1 MSHGGLTL
9 AKYLRK
15 RDKNIEIIIVEKQ
28 EYISYSQCAMPYY
41 ISGEV
46 SEEDIVFNSAQDLK
60 EKYDLEIYLKTEVI
74 EIYADSSYVLKGIT
88 EWIENWIKKDFKNVK
103 NVELWKKLYNL
114 KGQIEKLPSIKLV
127 FNKVKGHNGDKYNE
141 MVDKLASN
149 AAMEVI

>member
-1 MSHGGLTL
+1 MKDTTNNIMELTAVITAL
-9 AKYLRK
+9 EYVL
-15 RDKNIEIIIVEKQ
+15 EI
-28 EYISYSQCAMPYY
+28 
-41 ISGEV
+41 
-46 SEEDIVFNSAQDLK
+46 LTK
-60 EKYDLEIYLKTEVI
+60 EKNYILLLNNKKNDRKMDVEIYV
-74 EIYADSSYVLKGIT
+74 DSSYVLKGIT
-88 EWIENWIKKDFKNVK
+88 EWIENWIKKNFKNVK

>member
-1 MSHGGLTL
+1 MKDTTNNIMELTAVIESL
-9 AKYLRK
+9 KYVL
-15 RDKNIEIIIVEKQ
+15 
-28 EYISYSQCAMPYY
+28 
-41 ISGEV
+41 
-46 SEEDIVFNSAQDLK
+46 DILKK
-60 EKYDLEIYLKTEVI
+60 EKNYNILLNNVKNNKKMDI

-114 KGQIEKLPSIKLV
+114 KRQIEELPSVNLL

>member
-1 MSHGGLTL
+1 MKDTTNNIMELTAVITSL
-9 AKYLRK
+9 EYVL
-15 RDKNIEIIIVEKQ
+15 EIL
-28 EYISYSQCAMPYY
+28 
-41 ISGEV
+41 
-46 SEEDIVFNSAQDLK
+46 NK
-60 EKYDLEIYLKTEVI
+60 EKNYNLLLNNKKNDKKMNV

-114 KGQIEKLPSIKLV
+114 KGQIEKLPSVKLL

>member
-1 MSHGGLTL
+1 MKDTTNNIMELTAVIKAL
-9 AKYLRK
+9 
-15 RDKNIEIIIVEKQ
+15 
-28 EYISYSQCAMPYY
+28 EYVLGI
-41 ISGEV
+41 
-46 SEEDIVFNSAQDLK
+46 LTK
-60 EKYDLEIYLKTEVI
+60 EKNYNLLLNNKKNDRKMDV

-114 KGQIEKLPSIKLV
+114 KEQIEKLPSIKLL

>member
-1 MSHGGLTL
+1 MKDTTNNIMELTAVITAL
-9 AKYLRK
+9 EYVL
-15 RDKNIEIIIVEKQ
+15 EILK
-28 EYISYSQCAMPYY
+28 
-41 ISGEV
+41 
-46 SEEDIVFNSAQDLK
+46 K
-60 EKYDLEIYLKTEVI
+60 EKNYNLLINNKNNDKKINV

-88 EWIENWIKKDFKNVK
+88 EWIEKWITKDFKNVK

-114 KGQIEKLPSIKLV
+114 KRQIEELPSVKLL

>member
-1 MSHGGLTL
+1 MRDTTNNIMELTAVITAL
-9 AKYLRK
+9 EYVL
-15 RDKNIEIIIVEKQ
+15 EI
-28 EYISYSQCAMPYY
+28 
-41 ISGEV
+41 
-46 SEEDIVFNSAQDLK
+46 LTK
-60 EKYDLEIYLKTEVI
+60 EKNYTLLLNNKKNDRKMDV

-114 KGQIEKLPSIKLV
+114 KEQIEKLPSIKLE

>member
-1 MSHGGLTL
+1 MKDTTNNIMELTAVITAL
-9 AKYLRK
+9 
-15 RDKNIEIIIVEKQ
+15 
-28 EYISYSQCAMPYY
+28 EY
-41 ISGEV
+41 V
-46 SEEDIVFNSAQDLK
+46 
-60 EKYDLEIYLKTEVI
+60 LEILTKKKNYNLLLNNKKNDRKIDV

-114 KGQIEKLPSIKLV
+114 KEQIEKLPSIKLV

>member
-1 MSHGGLTL
+1 MKDTTNNIMELTAVITAL
-9 AKYLRK
+9 EYVL
-15 RDKNIEIIIVEKQ
+15 EILK
-28 EYISYSQCAMPYY
+28 
-41 ISGEV
+41 
-46 SEEDIVFNSAQDLK
+46 K
-60 EKYDLEIYLKTEVI
+60 EKNYNLLINNKNNDKKMNV

-88 EWIENWIKKDFKNVK
+88 EWIEKWITKDFKNVK

-114 KGQIEKLPSIKLV
+114 KEQIEELPSVKLL

>member
-1 MSHGGLTL
+1 MKDTTNNIMELTAVITAL
-9 AKYLRK
+9 EYVL
-15 RDKNIEIIIVEKQ
+15 EI
-28 EYISYSQCAMPYY
+28 
-41 ISGEV
+41 
-46 SEEDIVFNSAQDLK
+46 LTK
-60 EKYDLEIYLKTEVI
+60 EKNYTLLLNNKKNDRKMDV

>member
-1 MSHGGLTL
+1 MKDTTNNIMELT
-9 AKYLRK
+9 AV
-15 RDKNIEIIIVEKQ
+15 IEAL
-28 EYISYSQCAMPYY
+28 EYVLEIL
-41 ISGEV
+41 
-46 SEEDIVFNSAQDLK
+46 NK
-60 EKYDLEIYLKTEVI
+60 EKNYNLLINNKKNDKKMNV

-114 KGQIEKLPSIKLV
+114 KEQIEKLPSVKLL

>member
-1 MSHGGLTL
+1 MKDTTNNIMELTAVITAL
-9 AKYLRK
+9 EYVL
-15 RDKNIEIIIVEKQ
+15 EILK
-28 EYISYSQCAMPYY
+28 
-41 ISGEV
+41 
-46 SEEDIVFNSAQDLK
+46 K
-60 EKYDLEIYLKTEVI
+60 EKNYNLLINNKNNDKKMNV

-114 KGQIEKLPSIKLV
+114 KGQIEKLPSVKLL

>member
-1 MSHGGLTL
+1 MKETTNNIMELTAVITAL
-9 AKYLRK
+9 EYVL
-15 RDKNIEIIIVEKQ
+15 EIL
-28 EYISYSQCAMPYY
+28 S
-41 ISGEV
+41 
-46 SEEDIVFNSAQDLK
+46 K
-60 EKYDLEIYLKTEVI
+60 EKNYNLLINNKKNDKKMNV

-114 KGQIEKLPSIKLV
+114 KEQIEKLPSVKLL

>member
-1 MSHGGLTL
+1 MKDTTNNIMELT
-9 AKYLRK
+9 AV
-15 RDKNIEIIIVEKQ
+15 IEAL
-28 EYISYSQCAMPYY
+28 EYVLEIL
-41 ISGEV
+41 
-46 SEEDIVFNSAQDLK
+46 NK
-60 EKYDLEIYLKTEVI
+60 EKNYNLLLNNKENDKKMNV

-114 KGQIEKLPSIKLV
+114 KGKIEKLPSVNLL
-127 FNKVKGHNGDKYNE
+127 FNKVKGNNGDKYNE

>member
-1 MSHGGLTL
+1 MKDTTN
-9 AKYLRK
+9 
-15 RDKNIEIIIVEKQ
+15 NIMELIAVITALEYVLEIL
-28 EYISYSQCAMPYY
+28 
-41 ISGEV
+41 
-46 SEEDIVFNSAQDLK
+46 NK
-60 EKYDLEIYLKTEVI
+60 EKNYNLLINNERNNKKMNV

-114 KGQIEKLPSIKLV
+114 KKQIEELPSVNLL
-127 FNKVKGHNGDKYNE
+127 FNKFKGHNGDKYNE

>member
-1 MSHGGLTL
+1 MKDTTNNVMELTAVITAL
-9 AKYLRK
+9 EYVL
-15 RDKNIEIIIVEKQ
+15 EILK
-28 EYISYSQCAMPYY
+28 
-41 ISGEV
+41 
-46 SEEDIVFNSAQDLK
+46 K
-60 EKYDLEIYLKTEVI
+60 EKNYNFLINNKNNDKKMNV

-88 EWIENWIKKDFKNVK
+88 EWIEKWITKDFKNVK

-114 KGQIEKLPSIKLV
+114 KRQIEELPSVKLL

>member
-1 MSHGGLTL
+1 MKDTTN
-9 AKYLRK
+9 
-15 RDKNIEIIIVEKQ
+15 NIMELIAVITALEYVLEIL
-28 EYISYSQCAMPYY
+28 
-41 ISGEV
+41 
-46 SEEDIVFNSAQDLK
+46 NK
-60 EKYDLEIYLKTEVI
+60 EKNYNLLINNERNNKKMNV

-103 NVELWKKLYNL
+103 NIELWKILYNL
-114 KGQIEKLPSIKLV
+114 KKQTEELPSIKLL

>member
-1 MSHGGLTL
+1 MKDTTNNIMELTAVIESL
-9 AKYLRK
+9 KYVL
-15 RDKNIEIIIVEKQ
+15 
-28 EYISYSQCAMPYY
+28 
-41 ISGEV
+41 
-46 SEEDIVFNSAQDLK
+46 DILKK
-60 EKYDLEIYLKTEVI
+60 EKNYNILLNNVKNNKKMDI

-103 NVELWKKLYNL
+103 NIELWKTLYNL
-114 KGQIEKLPSIKLV
+114 KKQTEELPSIKLL

>member
-1 MSHGGLTL
+1 MKDTTNNIIELTAVIKSL
-9 AKYLRK
+9 EYVL
-15 RDKNIEIIIVEKQ
+15 EIL
-28 EYISYSQCAMPYY
+28 
-41 ISGEV
+41 
-46 SEEDIVFNSAQDLK
+46 NK
-60 EKYDLEIYLKTEVI
+60 EKNYNLLLNNKKNDKKMNV

-88 EWIENWIKKDFKNVK
+88 EWIEDFKNVK

-114 KGQIEKLPSIKLV
+114 KGQIEKLPSVNLL